1 MIILSTDQSSSSTG
15 LSVFDDGE
23 LIYYEL
29 IEMKKTTSKKIT
41 DMVLKE
47 EEHLYQVTMP
57 EIIYKNIL
65 NRICI
70 VSDRIEYLIDK
81 YRPDMIYME
90 DIFSSQNVKSEFNL
104 ARLQGFVLHICHKK
118 VIPIKIVAEN
128 TWINHWGKYD
138 KTIKR
143 PERKKDIMRKVNE
156 WYDLSLTVNDVSDAI
171 AIGRYAVSLEE
182 SKTKGDNYD

>member
-1 MIILSTDQSSSSTG
+1 MIIIGLDQSTSSTG

-47 EEHLYQVTMP
+47 EENLYQVTIP

-70 VSDRIEYLIDK
+70 ISDRIECIIDK
-81 YRPDMIYME
+81 YKPDVVYIE
-90 DIFSSQNVKSEFNL
+90 DIFSSQNIQSEFSL
-104 ARLQGFVLHICHKK
+104 ARLQGFVLHTCHKK
-118 VIPIKIVAEN
+118 SIPVEIVAEN
-128 TWINHWGKYD
+128 TWINYWGKYD
-138 KTIKR
+138 KKVKR

-156 WYDLSLTVNDVSDAI
+156 WYNLSLIVNDVSDAI
-171 AIGRYAVSLEE
+171 AIGRYAISINK
-182 SKTKGDNYD
+182 SKLKEK

>member
-1 MIILSTDQSSSSTG
+1 MRIIGIDQSSSSTG
-15 LSVFDDGE
+15 ISVFDDEE

-41 DMVLKE
+41 DLILKE
-47 EEHLYQVTMP
+47 EEHLYQVTIP
-57 EIIYKNIL
+57 EILYKDIL
-65 NRICI
+65 GRICI
-70 VSDRIEYLIDK
+70 ISDRIEFLIDK
-81 YRPDMIYME
+81 YKPDAIYME

-118 VIPIKIVAEN
+118 AIPIKIVAEN

-143 PERKKDIMRKVNE
+143 PERKNDIMQKVNG
-156 WYDLSLTVNDVSDAI
+156 WYNLSLTVNDVSDAI
-171 AIGRYAVSLEE
+171 AIGRYAVSIEK
-182 SKTKGDNYD
+182 S